1 MDTQESKKKHK
12 LLLGKMISAMTPEQT
27 VILSF
32 FIIILLGTTLLSL
45 PVSQAESAGHVP
57 VLDCLFTATSA
68 VCVTGLVT
76 VTTAATWTVFGKLVI
91 LLLIQIG
98 GLGLVAIIA
107 YLGVHL
113 GKKITL
119 KERLT
124 IQTAFNHTDFHGM
137 VRMVLFVIRGTLIC
151 EGIGAAILFFSFLR
165 ENLGAPT
172 SLFYAVFHSISAF
185 CNAGFDIIGDQSLIP
200 FASDIFVNITI
211 ALLIIIGGIGFS
223 VWIDLVHNIKNQ
235 LSPRTKR
242 RWKFSLHT
250 KLVVTATCLLLLSG
264 TFYFFIAEYKNQE
277 LWGNM
282 GFGGKLL
289 RAFFQS
295 VTLRTAGYA
304 TINQAVL
311 SDTSKFVSAI
321 FMIIGG
327 SPGGTAGGI
336 KTVTIAVVLCSVVSV
351 IKGRYTIDVFNR
363 NIPLQLLQKSL
374 TIITIMTVL
383 LCAGTAFLSFTEKAS
398 AYSHS
403 TVDLFYE
410 VASALGTV
418 GLTTGITPYL
428 SPYGKI
434 LLILW
439 MFIGRIGPI
448 SLMISL
454 TKKGERSGDNIRYP
468 KEDILIG

>member
-1 MDTQESKKKHK
+1 MDTQESKKRNK
-12 LLLGKMISAMTPEQT
+12 LLLGKITSAMTPEQT

-32 FIIILLGTTLLSL
+32 FIIILMGTTLLSL

-76 VTTAATWTVFGKLVI
+76 VTTATTWTVFGKLVI

-165 ENLGAPT
+165 KNQGVPT

-250 KLVVTATCLLLLSG
+250 KLVVTAH
-264 TFYFFIAEYKNQE
+264 
-277 LWGNM
+277 
-282 GFGGKLL
+282 
-289 RAFFQS
+289 
-295 VTLRTAGYA
+295 
-304 TINQAVL
+304 
-311 SDTSKFVSAI
+311 VSA
-321 FMIIGG
+321 F
-327 SPGGTAGGI
+327 ALRN
-336 KTVTIAVVLCSVVSV
+336 VLFFYRR
-351 IKGRYTIDVFNR
+351 I
-363 NIPLQLLQKSL
+363 QKSGA
-374 TIITIMTVL
+374 V
-383 LCAGTAFLSFTEKAS
+383 GKYGVWRKA
-398 AYSHS
+398 AQG
-403 TVDLFYE
+403 LF
-410 VASALGTV
+410 S
-418 GLTTGITPYL
+418 IRHPQNR
-428 SPYGKI
+428 
-434 LLILW
+434 
-439 MFIGRIGPI
+439 RI
-448 SLMISL
+448 
-454 TKKGERSGDNIRYP
+454 YHH
-468 KEDILIG
+468 